1 MGIITGPNRR
11 PRPPRLPGGRRGPGS
26 PVPHPPPT
34 PWNAVPAAS
43 GRGHLA
49 FLGPGAPLSQA
60 RWARI
65 PCTVEVKGGGGGGVS
80 PRFLGVQA
88 RAPGRLWS
96 LLCPWGRRGDS
107 GVAGRKKGRRGFGTD
122 TARDTSAM
130 GLGAWCWTSQSL
142 SLGDKGG
149 ESWRGEGARR
159 GQGCFPS
166 EFKVADGGFGGLEWA
181 GGAGVARRR
190 AGKSLFGA
198 SAPGARKSCQCR
210 MKCGVPPPTAA
221 PGS

>member
-1 MGIITGPNRR
+1 MG
-11 PRPPRLPGGRRGPGS
+11 
-26 PVPHPPPT
+26 
-34 PWNAVPAAS
+34 A
-43 GRGHLA
+43 
-49 FLGPGAPLSQA
+49 
-60 RWARI
+60 
-65 PCTVEVKGGGGGGVS
+65 S

-107 GVAGRKKGRRGFGTD
+107 GVAGRKKGHRGFGTD
-122 TARDTSAM
+122 TERDTSAM

-166 EFKVADGGFGGLEWA
+166 EFKVAFYSFLTETSYGKT
-181 GGAGVARRR
+181 GAGVFPIVVHYV
-190 AGKSLFGA
+190 AGAFILISVLILPISLAYFGCCL
-198 SAPGARKSCQCR
+198 SLSNS
-210 MKCGVPPPTAA
+210 V
-221 PGS
+221 S

>member
-1 MGIITGPNRR
+1 MVEGALA
-11 PRPPRLPGGRRGPGS
+11 PPCPTLPQLPGTQFLQPLGVGTLLSWVLEPPFPRRGG
-26 PVPHPPPT
+26 
-34 PWNAVPAAS
+34 
-43 GRGHLA
+43 LA
-49 FLGPGAPLSQA
+49 FPVRQGQGA
-60 RWARI
+60 
-65 PCTVEVKGGGGGGVS
+65 VEVKGGGGGGVS